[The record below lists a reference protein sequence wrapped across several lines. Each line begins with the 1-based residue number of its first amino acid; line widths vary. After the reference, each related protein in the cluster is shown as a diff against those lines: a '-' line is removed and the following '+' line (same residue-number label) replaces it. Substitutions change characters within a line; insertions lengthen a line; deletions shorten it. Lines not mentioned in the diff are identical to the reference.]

1 MRWSELER
9 TQPRLAALGQRK
21 LGDAGV
27 VLVGT
32 LRRGGL
38 PRISPVEPLFWRGDL
53 WLCMGWGSL
62 KAKDLMR
69 DPRILIHSIVASR
82 DGTDGEFKVRGSAIL
97 DEDEPT
103 QAAFAEEVSRRLGW
117 KPEPGKF
124 HLFRVD
130 VDDIAFIHWV
140 DATNDQFVSRWPRR
154 EEFVRRGTS
163 ATSQGSPEPN
173 RELFDP

>member
-9 TQPRLAALGQRK
+9 TQPRLAALGERK
-21 LGDAGV
+21 LGAAGV

-32 LRRGGL
+32 LRRDGL

-53 WLCMGWGSL
+53 WLCMGWGSR
-62 KAKDLMR
+62 KAGDLMR
-69 DPRILIHSIVASR
+69 DRRILVHSIVVGR
-82 DGTDGEFKVRGSAIL
+82 HGTDGEFKVRGSAIL
-97 DEDEPT
+97 NQDEPT
-103 QAAFAEEVSRRLGW
+103 RAAFADEVSRRLGW

-130 VDDIAFIHWV
+130 VEDITYVHWD
-140 DATNDQFVSRWPRR
+140 DATNDQFVARWPGG

-163 ATSQGSPEPN
+163 ATSQGPPEPN
-173 RELFDP
+173 TELLDP